1 MRKHS
6 AKRVEFKGDASCGRS
21 ESLPCCV
28 DEDRAAAA
36 GDARPR
42 IVVNLDDKIIKIIRA
57 RQPIGIC
64 IRWHLDRSIIMAI
77 GRVFA
82 PTVRRGYPLCR
93 KGCCWSRMPVGPPP
107 KPPEPET
114 APRCTAVAFAFVRL
128 DSATPERHWQG
139 QHSCHEPATACVTR
153 LAPYCNS
160 GQGSFLHRCILALF
174 GPKYQFLLALLAL
187 NVLFRDCNKGRA
199 GVL

>member
-21 ESLPCCV
+21 ESLPRCV
-28 DEDRAAAA
+28 DEHRAAAA
-36 GDARPR
+36 SDARPR

-82 PTVRRGYPLCR
+82 PTVR
-93 KGCCWSRMPVGPPP
+93 
-107 KPPEPET
+107 
-114 APRCTAVAFAFVRL
+114 
-128 DSATPERHWQG
+128 
-139 QHSCHEPATACVTR
+139 
-153 LAPYCNS
+153 
-160 GQGSFLHRCILALF
+160 
-174 GPKYQFLLALLAL
+174 
-187 NVLFRDCNKGRA
+187 
-199 GVL
+199 

>member
-1 MRKHS
+1 
-6 AKRVEFKGDASCGRS
+6 
-21 ESLPCCV
+21 LPCCV

-42 IVVNLDDKIIKIIRA
+42 IVVNLDDKIIEIIYTC
-57 RQPIGIC
+57 QPIGTC

-128 DSATPERHWQG
+128 DSATPERHWQS

-153 LAPYCNS
+153 LAPYCNA
-160 GQGSFLHRCILALF
+160 GQGSFLHRCNLALF
-174 GPKYQFLLALLAL
+174 GPKYQFPLALLAL
-187 NVLFRDCNKGRA
+187 NVLFRDCRRGRA